1 MTGFEPVPVESEMAI
16 LSAVPQLC
24 QSDTPILYAYSNI
37 ASAPLI
43 VIYFCIRI
51 YNLPNYN

>member
-24 QSDTPILYAYSNI
+24 QSDTPILYAFSNI